1 MDPQFRLKKSPHTQ
15 FLNGLKLV
23 HMAIHYLQFAAV
35 VKYLNVS
42 MEKLHTGLID
52 TDNLFIGLC
61 SHLYS

>member
-1 MDPQFRLKKSPHTQ
+1 
-15 FLNGLKLV
+15 
-23 HMAIHYLQFAAV
+23 MAIHYLQFAAV

-52 TDNLFIGLC
+52 TDNLFIGVC

>member
-1 MDPQFRLKKSPHTQ
+1 
-15 FLNGLKLV
+15 
-23 HMAIHYLQFAAV
+23 MAIHYLQFVAA

-61 SHLYS
+61 SHLHR